1 MWLKYIYKGILRLN
15 KFNRMSLEVLNSN
28 LSGKVIYLDNVD
40 SESINLVYDAFFA
53 YVSFKY
59 GIKNFSNLDY
69 FLDSVERELSKLSE
83 KYEEY
88 IHIPLTNFESDRL
101 KLGNVSMD
109 VSKAPNYYSVDITG
123 SLQEFKKLLDFLLI
137 GHLTDTVTV
146 IENGTEVKE
155 FTSESYVIFL
165 ESLNELRRYLRKLFV
180 ENSTFNFTETDTYK
194 WISEFDNLL
203 VD

>member
-1 MWLKYIYKGILRLN
+1 
-15 KFNRMSLEVLNSN
+15 MSLEVLNSN

-53 YVSFKY
+53 CVSFKY

-88 IHIPLTNFESDRL
+88 THIPLTNFESDRL

-155 FTSESYVIFL
+155 FTSESYVVFL